1 MSISAIKIGDNVYLL
16 KSMYI
21 LYPLLFLSLNFI
33 KYLKIQYKLIKH
45 NLPFSSCSLGLRL
58 GGMQVYQLNL
68 GRYLC
73 RSKNYGRNLSVE
85 GLKMA
90 LR

>member
-1 MSISAIKIGDNVYLL
+1 MC
-16 KSMYI
+16 
-21 LYPLLFLSLNFI
+21 FI
-33 KYLKIQYKLIKH
+33 Y
-45 NLPFSSCSLGLRL
+45 FSCSLGLRL

-68 GRYLC
+68 GKYLC

-90 LR
+90 LRYKCCTKSNDKLIFYTYNNYFLFSF